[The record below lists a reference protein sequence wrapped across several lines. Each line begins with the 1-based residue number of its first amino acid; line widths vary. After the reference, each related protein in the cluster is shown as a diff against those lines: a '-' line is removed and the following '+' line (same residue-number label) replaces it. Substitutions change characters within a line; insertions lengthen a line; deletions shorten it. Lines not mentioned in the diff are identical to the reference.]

1 MYRIKYILHYN
12 IAHCYSHAET
22 SSCFKKTA
30 SKTASKTAMA
40 GRESLYLLFGA
51 SACYYQKGKKLV
63 DPKFDSRSIEV
74 FYARKISKIVGIK
87 FDSWVRFVGKREFYC
102 PNESVV

>member
-1 MYRIKYILHYN
+1 M
-12 IAHCYSHAET
+12 
-22 SSCFKKTA
+22 
-30 SKTASKTAMA
+30 
-40 GRESLYLLFGA
+40 
-51 SACYYQKGKKLV
+51 

-87 FDSWVRFVGKREFYC
+87 FDSWVRFMEKCEFYC

>member
-1 MYRIKYILHYN
+1 
-12 IAHCYSHAET
+12 
-22 SSCFKKTA
+22 
-30 SKTASKTAMA
+30 
-40 GRESLYLLFGA
+40 
-51 SACYYQKGKKLV
+51 V
-63 DPKFDSRSIEV
+63 DPTFDSRSIEL

>member
-1 MYRIKYILHYN
+1 
-12 IAHCYSHAET
+12 
-22 SSCFKKTA
+22 
-30 SKTASKTAMA
+30 MA
-40 GRESLYLLFGA
+40 GRESLYLLFGV
-51 SACYYQKGKKLV
+51 SACYYHKGKKLV
-63 DPKFDSRSIEV
+63 DPTFDSRSIEL